1 MIRKGLA
8 GVALVAVGAVAF
20 AQDTVPPEQRW
31 AQVVA
36 CVAQGSSD
44 GRHACIDAVLRA
56 AGVLDPVQEQAQ
68 QRAEFGRTE
77 RDLRV
82 QAAPPA
88 APPTPAMPAASTAA
102 NLPAPA
108 APPSPPAASPPAPA
122 PAPLPERIDSISTT
136 IAAARVGSN
145 NRLLVAT
152 AEATVWRQLEGETFR
167 VPPSAGTPF
176 EVRRG
181 ALGGYI
187 CTVGRGNSF
196 RCARVD

>member
-108 APPSPPAASPPAPA
+108 APPPPPAAPPPAPA

>member
-1 MIRKGLA
+1 MIRKSLA
-8 GVALVAVGAVAF
+8 GAALVAVATVAW
-20 AQDTVPPEQRW
+20 AQDALPPEQRW

-36 CVAQGSSD
+36 CVGQGSSA

-56 AGVLDPVQEQAQ
+56 AGVLDPVQELAQ
-68 QRAEFGRTE
+68 QRTEFGRTE
-77 RDLRV
+77 RDLRT
-82 QAAPPA
+82 QQ
-88 APPTPAMPAASTAA
+88 
-102 NLPAPA
+102 APA
-108 APPSPPAASPPAPA
+108 SPVVPPAPA
-122 PAPLPERIDSISTT
+122 TPNAPSPVTERAAPSAPPPPPPVPERIDAITT
-136 IAAARVGSN
+136 TVAAARITGN

-167 VPPSAGTPF
+167 VPPSNGTAF

-187 CTVGRGNSF
+187 CTVGRGNSY

>member
-8 GVALVAVGAVAF
+8 GIALAAVGTVVWAQGAVS
-20 AQDTVPPEQRW
+20 PEQRW

-36 CVAQGSSD
+36 CVSQGSSD

-56 AGVLDPVQEQAQ
+56 AGVLDPVQELAQ
-68 QRAEFGRTE
+68 QRTEFGRTE
-77 RDLRV
+77 RDLRAQQAPAPAVAPVPSPAPAPVAPTSAAPV
-82 QAAPPA
+82 QAAPAPIPA
-88 APPTPAMPAASTAA
+88 QPA
-102 NLPAPA
+102 
-108 APPSPPAASPPAPA
+108 A
-122 PAPLPERIDSISTT
+122 PAPLPDRIDSISTT
-136 IAAARVGSN
+136 IAAARIAGN

-187 CTVGRGNSF
+187 CTVGRGNSY

>member
-1 MIRKGLA
+1 MIRKCLA
-8 GVALVAVGAVAF
+8 GASLLAIGAVAF

-36 CVAQGSSD
+36 CVAQGSSE

-77 RDLRV
+77 RDLRA
-82 QAAPPA
+82 QPTPSPSPAGAPAPPA
-88 APPTPAMPAASTAA
+88 APASAA
-102 NLPAPA
+102 PAPA
-108 APPSPPAASPPAPA
+108 QAATPAPA
-122 PAPLPERIDSISTT
+122 PAPPPVPDRIDSISTT

-145 NRLLVAT
+145 SRLLVAT
-152 AEATVWRQLEGETFR
+152 AEATVWRQLDGETFR

>member
-82 QAAPPA
+82 QAAPPS
-88 APPTPAMPAASTAA
+88 APPTPATPAASTTA

-108 APPSPPAASPPAPA
+108 APPPPPAAPPPAPD